1 MALETVQVEKNKVK
15 GTKTKVLAAAER
27 DADNTNCKM
36 DECCQKYEQIELNLN
51 EQISAV
57 VGVLPPAAFQEK
69 KLEVESCLSY
79 PTPKE
84 SLLPPKESIL
94 YVPAE
99 GAAESSSNEDNTN
112 ATINSIP
119 PNKSGVPVSEEGAAE
134 SSSKTDASATADSD
148 ASNAFLDFLKKPSL
162 PGDCIKK
169 KLEVEHAVCPT
180 IRRENLRYLCL
191 KRALLKAQE
200 IMINGQDIFP
210 GRYCGGGGD

>member
-15 GTKTKVLAAAER
+15 GTKTKVLAAAEL

-57 VGVLPPAAFQEK
+57 VGVLSPAAFQEK

-119 PNKSGVPVSEEGAAE
+119 PNKSGVPVPEEGAVE
-134 SSSKTDASATADSD
+134 SSSNTDASATADSN
-148 ASNAFLDFLKKPSL
+148 ASDAFLDFSQEVIPAWRLHKEEAESRTRCLSYPTPGKSVL
-162 PGDCIKK
+162 PMPKEGIAESSSNND
-169 KLEVEHAVCPT
+169 
-180 IRRENLRYLCL
+180 
-191 KRALLKAQE
+191 
-200 IMINGQDIFP
+200 
-210 GRYCGGGGD
+210 